1 MWSTGE
7 LCEYFVD
14 QRKLADIP
22 PRTVKKFH
30 GCLLSALILP
40 WTTALFTSLVS
51 FNEGI
56 VGIIFWSVSLGVLL
70 GSLYN
75 FIKLLVIDHKYG
87 IVRNRLLLVLLVL
100 LAFICPFA
108 AAIKS
113 IFTTTIDESTGEWTH
128 HYFDV
133 LFLLF
138 VYIPVQAVFSSVM
151 HYAYIRPLASASYPN
166 YAEVVAREGRIFLN
180 CWDWNDPRGL
190 LPSIDDYDVKGRPTR
205 SRLRPLYAFVVDE
218 NVLDS
223 IESEKDRKRFAI
235 YAGLSL
241 MFALHAGF
249 VPVILGFGFDRPIM
263 IVFSVLCFVNF
274 VPFLYFSIRLICL
287 SLRYPV
293 FKNSVALWVS
303 LVLGTALA
311 VGFTVAGYFNTIN
324 EFGEDGSLMVHLING
339 GTLLGYLVACLSY
352 FIFVFYAYWN
362 PLLRHFGKRP

>member
-22 PRTVKKFH
+22 PRTVKKIH

-56 VGIIFWSVSLGVLL
+56 VGIIFWSASLGVLF

-100 LAFICPFA
+100 LAFICPLA
-108 AAIKS
+108 AALKS

-138 VYIPVQAVFSSVM
+138 VYVPVQAVFSSVM

-190 LPSIDDYDVKGRPTR
+190 LPSIDV
-205 SRLRPLYAFVVDE
+205 
-218 NVLDS
+218 
-223 IESEKDRKRFAI
+223 
-235 YAGLSL
+235 
-241 MFALHAGF
+241 
-249 VPVILGFGFDRPIM
+249 
-263 IVFSVLCFVNF
+263 C
-274 VPFLYFSIRLICL
+274 
-287 SLRYPV
+287 
-293 FKNSVALWVS
+293 
-303 LVLGTALA
+303 
-311 VGFTVAGYFNTIN
+311 
-324 EFGEDGSLMVHLING
+324 
-339 GTLLGYLVACLSY
+339 VACG
-352 FIFVFYAYWN
+352 FCPRDPWIWV
-362 PLLRHFGKRP
+362 